1 MDIYTFIMEFRGGT
15 YISQVKEN
23 DVNTAMILWS
33 KSLQLTQVKFLGRK
47 GILELQ
53 DEIKSESPTRIRD
66 VDNVWCF
73 CLRIKSGL
81 LMVNVIKTAKE

>member
-53 DEIKSESPTRIRD
+53 DEIKSESPTRIGD
-66 VDNVWCF
+66 VDNVWFF